1 MEGFTIRAGTND
13 AVYAA
18 GLTHGTASQS
28 MKMLTGLLAQ
38 RNYPIEVTLSGQET
52 INKLVASQF
61 DLLRMDVQILVMDG
75 LMPR

>member
-1 MEGFTIRAGTND
+1 
-13 AVYAA
+13 
-18 GLTHGTASQS
+18 

-61 DLLRMDVQILVMDG
+61 DLLRTDVQILVMTG
-75 LMPR
+75 